1 MESMESV
8 KRMVERANSLGC
20 PRDQVEN
27 FLSTQYIP
35 LPWQWEF
42 HALAREA
49 DNEESGIDKIGAGG
63 ARGPGKSHAV
73 FSQITL
79 DDCQRVPNLKALFL
93 RQTGTAAQESF
104 EDLIE
109 KVVRNKTPFEYIG
122 HTLHFPNGS
131 KVLMGGFYREQDV
144 SKYVGI
150 EYDLIAVEELNQ
162 LTQRKLDL
170 LLGSMR
176 TSKPNWRP
184 RLYASFN
191 PGGIGH
197 ELVKSTFVTP
207 FRKKETGKARFVP
220 STYRDNI
227 YLNSGY
233 ISYLENLSGD
243 LGRAWRDGDFDV
255 FEGQAFGE
263 WNREKHIVNHFD
275 YELSACERII
285 SFDWGY
291 RDKAVATWLAFT
303 PENRWGVRR
312 CYMYRQ
318 VVRTETDPEAW
329 ADILRTHCAVDK
341 VSYMVLPHDTFAHK
355 ESKTTIASIFEEAL
369 KPYRVN
375 IIRADSSPGS
385 RNNRKAILHKFLADA
400 ADGKPYLQTH
410 ESCEDFNESVPTL
423 QYDTTNVEQLADG
436 NDHSYDSATYGLVAY
451 ATMHPGFIMKSE
463 YLTKEPKAW
472 VAKSDG
478 TIKPT
483 EDIMDR
489 IKENM
494 QRGSRSWQQ

>member
-1 MESMESV
+1 MEAV
-8 KRMVERANSLGC
+8 QRMIQRANKLGC
-20 PRDQVEN
+20 PRNQVEN
-27 FLSTQYIP
+27 FLSKQYVP

-49 DNEESGIDKIGAGG
+49 DSEESHIDKIGVGG

-73 FSQITL
+73 FAQITL
-79 DDCQRVPNLKALFL
+79 DDCQRVPGLKCLFL

-104 EDLIE
+104 EDLIS
-109 KVVRNKTPFEYIG
+109 KVVTGKVAHDYIG

-131 KVLMGGFYREQDV
+131 RILMGGFYREQDV

-162 LTQRKLDL
+162 LTKRKLDL

-207 FRKKETGKARFVP
+207 HKKKDEEKTRFIP
-220 STYRDNI
+220 STYLDNPH
-227 YLNSGY
+227 LNKGY
-233 ISYLENLSGD
+233 IEYLESLDGD

-255 FEGQAFGE
+255 FEGQAFSE
-263 WNREKHIVNHFD
+263 WRDDKHVVNNFD
-275 YELSACERII
+275 YPLEQCTRII

-291 RDKAVATWLAFT
+291 RDKGVASWLAFT

-312 CYMYRQ
+312 CYLYRQ
-318 VVRTETDPEAW
+318 LVQTETDPETW
-329 ADILRTHCAVDK
+329 AKQLATYCSIDK
-341 VSYMVLPHDTFAHK
+341 VKYMVLPPDTFAHK
-355 ESKTTIASIFEEAL
+355 ESRVTIASTIEDAL
-369 KPYRVN
+369 KPHRVSVV
-375 IIRADSSPGS
+375 RADASPGS
-385 RNNRKAILHKFLADA
+385 RISRKAITHMFFSDA
-400 ADGKPYLQTH
+400 ADGKPYFQSH
-410 ESCEDFNESVPTL
+410 EACTDFNESIKTL
-423 QYDTTNVEQLADG
+423 QYDTTNVEDIAPGD
-436 NDHSYDSATYGLVAY
+436 DHSWDSAFYGVVY
-451 ATMHPGFIMKSE
+451 FVKSNPGFIIKQDIKSN
-463 YLTKEPKAW
+463 EPKAW
-472 VAKSDG
+472 TAQSDG

-483 EDIMDR
+483 EDVLDAVKR
-489 IKENM
+489 GM
-494 QRGSRSWQQ
+494 QKGNRSWQT